1 MRRAASSRRRHLA
14 VWFPALPTD
23 RLRRERPAA
32 SAPPEPPVVL
42 VDKDRGALRL
52 TAANLPALSLGLSPG
67 MTLADARARVPEIEA
82 VPHDGE
88 ADARLLRAL
97 LEDFDRFTPMAAL
110 DAPHGL
116 MLDVTGCAELFGGE
130 ARMVGAVRTR
140 AEHLGLQ
147 VRLALARTPQT
158 ARALARFGPG
168 GIAPDGQDAILARR
182 LPVAALELDPRDH
195 QAIRRAG
202 LKTLGDLDDRPSAP
216 LSARFGADFP
226 DRLDR
231 VMGRVDVR
239 ITPHRPPAPVTA
251 DRVLA
256 EPIAEL
262 DAVHAV
268 IADLLDDAEQQLKI
282 RGQGARRFV
291 LSLYRLDGHVR
302 RIALQTARPVREAG
316 VVMRL
321 FRERMAALARPV
333 DPGFGFDHLRL
344 GAEQLRAVA
353 VEQIA
358 FDQRPR
364 HGEALDA
371 LIDQLSAR
379 LGPEAVLRVTPVASH
394 LPERSSRLTPAQAAT
409 QDGAWPAPDPE
420 SPPLRP
426 LHLFDPPQPVEAVAL
441 APDSPPARFHWRRAT
456 HRVTRAEGPERIEA
470 EWWRAPRHRV
480 RDYYRVED
488 EEGRRFWLFR
498 AGGYGE
504 DPPPRWYVHGLFA

>member
-1 MRRAASSRRRHLA
+1 MRRAVSSRRRHLA
-14 VWFPALPTD
+14 VWFPFLPTD
-23 RLRRERPAA
+23 RLWRAQADP
-32 SAPPEPPVVL
+32 APPEYPVVL
-42 VDKDRGALRL
+42 VDKDQGALRL
-52 TAANLPALSLGLSPG
+52 TAANPGALSLGLSPG
-67 MTLADARARVPEIEA
+67 MTLADARARVPDVKA
-82 VPHDGE
+82 LPHDGE
-88 ADARLLRAL
+88 TDGRLLRAV

-116 MLDVTGCAELFGGE
+116 MLDVTGCAHLFGGE
-130 ARMVGAVRTR
+130 ARMVGVVRAR
-140 AEHLGLQ
+140 AERLGLQ

-168 GIAPDGQDAILARR
+168 GVVPEGQDADLARR
-182 LPVAALELDPRDH
+182 LPIAALELPARDH

-202 LKTLGDLDDRPSAP
+202 LKTLGDLDDRPRAP
-216 LSARFGADFP
+216 LAARFGADFP

-239 ITPHRPPAPVTA
+239 ITPHRPPAPVIA

-256 EPIAEL
+256 EPITDL

-268 IADLLDDAEQQLKI
+268 IAHLLADAERQLET

-316 VVMRL
+316 VVLRL
-321 FRERMAALARPV
+321 FRERLAALARPV

-344 GAEQLRAVA
+344 GGEQLRAIA
-353 VEQIA
+353 AEQIA
-358 FDQRPR
+358 FDRRP
-364 HGEALDA
+364 HGGEALDA

-394 LPERSSRLTPAQAAT
+394 LPERSSRLAPAQAVPCGE
-409 QDGAWPAPDPE
+409 DWPAPDPD

-441 APDSPPARFHWRRAT
+441 APDSPPARFQWRRAV
-456 HRVTRAEGPERIEA
+456 HRVTRAEGPERIEG

>member
-1 MRRAASSRRRHLA
+1 M
-14 VWFPALPTD
+14 
-23 RLRRERPAA
+23 
-32 SAPPEPPVVL
+32 VL

-52 TAANLPALSLGLSPG
+52 TAANPAALSLGLSPG

-82 VPHDGE
+82 IPHDGE
-88 ADARLLRAL
+88 ADARLLRAV

-110 DAPHGL
+110 DPPHGL
-116 MLDVTGCAELFGGE
+116 MLDVTGCAHLFGGE
-130 ARMVGAVRTR
+130 NGMMRAVRRR
-140 AEHLGLQ
+140 AERLGLQ

-158 ARALARFGPG
+158 ARALTRFGPG
-168 GIAPDGQDAILARR
+168 GVAPEGQDADIARR
-182 LPVAALELDPRDH
+182 LPVAAMELDPRDH

-202 LKTLGDLDDRPSAP
+202 LKTLGDLDARPRAP
-216 LSARFGADFP
+216 LAARFGADFP
-226 DRLDR
+226 DQLDR

-239 ITPHRPPAPVTA
+239 ITPHRPPAPVIA

-256 EPIAEL
+256 EPITDL

-268 IADLLDDAEQQLKI
+268 IADLLADAEQQLET

-291 LSLYRLDGHVR
+291 LCLYRVDGHVR
-302 RIALQTARPVREAG
+302 RIALQSARPVREAG
-316 VVMRL
+316 VVLRL
-321 FRERMAALARPV
+321 FRERLAALARPV

-344 GAEQLRAVA
+344 GAEQLRAIA
-353 VEQIA
+353 AEQIA
-358 FDQRPR
+358 FDRRP
-364 HGEALDA
+364 HSGEALDA

-379 LGPEAVLRVTPVASH
+379 LGPEAVLSIIPVASH
-394 LPERSSRLTPAQAAT
+394 LPERSSRLAPAQAAAPCGE
-409 QDGAWPAPDPE
+409 DWPAPDPD

-441 APDSPPARFHWRRAT
+441 APDSPPARFQWRRAT
-456 HRVTRAEGPERIEA
+456 HRVIRAEGPERIEA

-498 AGGYGE
+498 AGGYGD

>member
-1 MRRAASSRRRHLA
+1 M
-14 VWFPALPTD
+14 WFPFLPTD
-23 RLRRERPAA
+23 RLRRTQADP
-32 SAPPEPPVVL
+32 APPEHPVVL

-52 TAANLPALSLGLSPG
+52 TAANPAALSLGLSPG
-67 MTLADARARVPEIEA
+67 MTLADARARVPDAEA
-82 VPHDGE
+82 LPHDGE
-88 ADARLLRAL
+88 ADARLLRAV

-116 MLDVTGCAELFGGE
+116 MLDVTGCAHLFGGE
-130 ARMVGAVRTR
+130 ERMIERVRAR
-140 AEHLGLQ
+140 AERLGLQ

-168 GIAPDGQDAILARR
+168 GVAPEGQDVTLAQR
-182 LPVAALELDPRDH
+182 LPVAAMELAPRDH

-202 LKTLGDLDDRPSAP
+202 LKTLGDLDDRPRAP
-216 LSARFGADFP
+216 LAARFGADFP

-256 EPIAEL
+256 EPITDL

-268 IADLLDDAEQQLKI
+268 IADLLRDAEQQLET

-316 VVMRL
+316 AVMRL
-321 FRERMAALARPV
+321 FRERLTALARPV

-353 VEQIA
+353 ARQIA
-358 FDQRPR
+358 FDQRP
-364 HGEALDA
+364 HGGEALDA

-394 LPERSSRLTPAQAAT
+394 LPERSSRLASAQAAPSG
-409 QDGAWPAPDPE
+409 DEWPAPDPD

-441 APDSPPARFHWRRAT
+441 APDSPPARFQWRRAV
-456 HRVTRAEGPERIEA
+456 HRVIRAEGPERIEA

-498 AGGYGE
+498 AGGYGD